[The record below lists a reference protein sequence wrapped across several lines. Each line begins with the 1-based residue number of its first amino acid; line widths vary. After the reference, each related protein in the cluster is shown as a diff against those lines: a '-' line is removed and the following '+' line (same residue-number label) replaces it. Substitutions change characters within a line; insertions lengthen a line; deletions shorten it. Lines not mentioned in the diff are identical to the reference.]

1 MTPADFSFRLVLF
14 LFWGGFDFMKV
25 ERKPRPRAAVIVT
38 VVREFVGDKTVAE
51 VFVPVLI
58 EDMRRTLDKPPNPQ

>member
-1 MTPADFSFRLVLF
+1 
-14 LFWGGFDFMKV
+14 MKV
-25 ERKPRPRAAVIVT
+25 ERKPRPRSAVIVT